1 MTKRERRKLIRD
13 DLRMVND
20 HETILKQ
27 NLSAITSR
35 KERLKEE
42 LELLGGSSSKNNR
55 YAGDNVLSPE
65 ERIKLLAR
73 ITPGAKNKP
82 QH

>member
-1 MTKRERRKLIRD
+1 MRKRERKRIICD
-13 DLRMVND
+13 DLRMIDD

-27 NLSAITSR
+27 NLSVIRRR
-35 KERLKEE
+35 KERLEKE
-42 LELLGGSSSKNNR
+42 LESLGGSSSKVYR
-55 YAGDNVLSPE
+55 YAGDNVISEE

-82 QH
+82 Q